1 MAKTTRLNKSAA
13 LEALEE
19 RLACGRRL
27 QERPLADQL
36 AIAEAMV
43 ERMEWQASVMH
54 LLPRVAK
61 GIEAVTDF
69 NRPFPAAPLALEVP
83 ADVEALQFRRALGQQ
98 LESLERALERVRK
111 LGTRQLV

>member
-13 LEALEE
+13 LEALTE
-19 RLACGRRL
+19 RLEFGRRL
-27 QERPLADQL
+27 QARPLDDQM

-43 ERMEWQASVMH
+43 ERIEWHASVMH
-54 LLPRVAK
+54 LLPRIAK

-69 NRPFPAAPLALEVP
+69 NRPMPAAPMALEVP
-83 ADVEALQFRRALGQQ
+83 PDVEALHFRRALGQQ